1 MVSISSPP
9 SSSQNTKLIKHFT
22 CGHFT
27 VCVLSCFSWVL
38 LFATPWTVA
47 HQASLSMG
55 FPRHEY
61 WSGLPCLPPGD
72 LPNPVI
78 QLISLASSVLQVDS
92 LPTEPSG
99 KSEHITPERQNFQDS
114 GHCPCSQGCMLPLTS
129 SGPYPHCILRSALG
143 KLPSSHDIFYLK

>member
-1 MVSISSPP
+1 MLKDNLIVVSS
-9 SSSQNTKLIKHFT
+9 
-22 CGHFT
+22 
-27 VCVLSCFSWVL
+27 VCMCSVVQWYPTLCN
-38 LFATPWTVA
+38 PMDVA
-47 HQASLSMG
+47 CQVPLSMG

-92 LPTEPSG
+92 LPTEPPG

-114 GHCPCSQGCMLPLTS
+114 GHCPCSQGCMRPLTS
-129 SGPYPHCILRSALG
+129 SGPYPHCILRSALR